1 MRKKVSIKTALFI
14 GAALVVSMVVLFFI
28 MNYSLTATLKDN
40 AIKDMN
46 VIARDRSG
54 LVETYIDGCID
65 FLESYSRSEEAIR
78 VLQNPEDP
86 EALKEAREY
95 TLRCATDYDY
105 LEGLYVA
112 KWDTYVLAHLNP
124 DSMDQTF
131 RDPASAKELE
141 DMIREA
147 GKPFCT
153 GIVLAPVTK
162 EMVIPVYAPVFD
174 ENGEAIGFAGCA
186 FRTVDLAKRLETL
199 NEESG
204 QSIGYSLINAKNHVY
219 IFNDEPG
226 MMGKECIDDA
236 ILDAVTKTAKR
247 GDYSFSDFNVV
258 ASCHYMAD
266 RDWVFIIMDTTKG
279 VFEVVNSV
287 RTRVLVILVIVT
299 VFMILI
305 CVISID
311 RQMRPL
317 RVINKV
323 IVRLKASDYTRDH
336 SLDPYLTREDEFGNI
351 SVAVNEL
358 HSVLE
363 NQYELF
369 LEMLKV
375 QRVGTLVI
383 KEDTKEIVLIND
395 MALSLLGFASG
406 TEKLI
411 ATSDI
416 WSKVDD
422 EEKIHVKE
430 QLDNIIRTKQEA
442 AFDVEVRQSGE
453 NRIYIL
459 AHANYVTLSNGD
471 SVIIF
476 SLMNITDRKKL
487 EDHLMLLSETDG
499 LTGICNRR
507 SGERRVGSALAS
519 KTPGMFCLFDVDKF
533 KYVNDNFGHA
543 AGDLVLSGIA
553 DVMKK
558 TFRTSDILIRLGG
571 DEFVVFAADIK
582 DQATGQMVIE
592 RFLKNIEKLD
602 IEQLNGH
609 HISVSL
615 GAVLVGSEEEFSTLY
630 EKADSLMYE
639 CKNKTG
645 NAYAFYNEQ

>member
-1 MRKKVSIKTALFI
+1 MGTALI
-14 GAALVVSMVVLFFI
+14 VSMVVLFFI

-46 VIARDRSG
+46 VIARDRAG

-78 VLQNPEDP
+78 VLKNPEDP
-86 EALKEAREY
+86 EALRKAREY
-95 TLRCATDYDY
+95 TLRCASDYDY

-112 KWDTYVLAHLNP
+112 EWDTYVLAHINP
-124 DSMDQTF
+124 NSMDQTF

-141 DMIREA
+141 DMIREE

-153 GIVLAPVTK
+153 GIILAPVSK
-162 EMVIPVYAPVFD
+162 EMVIPVYAPVVD

-186 FRTVDLAKRLETL
+186 FRTVDLAERLMEL
-199 NEESG
+199 NGESG
-204 QSIGYSLINAKNHVY
+204 QSIGYSLINTKNNIY
-219 IFNDEPG
+219 IFNDDERKV
-226 MMGKECIDDA
+226 GKECIDEGV
-236 ILDAVTKTAKR
+236 LDAVTKTRKR
-247 GDYSFSDFNVV
+247 GDYSFSNSSIVG
-258 ASCHYMAD
+258 SCHYMAD
-266 RDWVFIIMDTTKG
+266 RDWVFIITDTTDG
-279 VFEVVNSV
+279 VFGVVDAV
-287 RTRVLVILVIVT
+287 RIRVLI
-299 VFMILI
+299 ILI
-305 CVISID
+305 VVTIFMLLICIVSID
-311 RQMRPL
+311 RQMKPL
-317 RVINKV
+317 RAINKV
-323 IVRLKASDYTRDH
+323 IERLKASDYSHDH
-336 SLDPYLTREDEFGNI
+336 SLDLYLTREDEFGNI

-375 QRVGTLVI
+375 QRVGTLI
-383 KEDTKEIVLIND
+383 IREDTKEIVLIND
-395 MALSLLGFASG
+395 MALALLGFASG

-411 ATSDI
+411 STSDI
-416 WSKVDD
+416 WQKMDD
-422 EEKIHVKE
+422 EEKVHVRE
-430 QLDNIIRTKQEA
+430 QIDNIIKTKQEA
-442 AFDVEVRQSGE
+442 AFDVEIRQSGE
-453 NRIYIL
+453 NHIYIL

-533 KYVNDNFGHA
+533 KFVNDNFGHA
-543 AGDLVLSGIA
+543 AGDLVLKGIA

-571 DEFVVFAADIK
+571 DEFVVFASDI
-582 DQATGQMVIE
+582 TEREIGRMVIE
-592 RFLKNIEKLD
+592 RFLNNVERLD

-615 GAVLVGSEEEFSTLY
+615 GAVLVGEEEDFSTLY

-639 CKNKTG
+639 CKNRTG
-645 NAYAFYNEQ
+645 NAYAFYKER